1 MTYWRRRFL
10 ALAAGL
16 TVLAVV
22 AWAFSGVLGS
32 GRAGSAA
39 ADGAPA
45 AREAAAGTAGSG
57 SKTGPGEKP
66 GSGGQAGPGAAT
78 PRPAASARP
87 SASADA
93 PATSQSQ
100 SQATA
105 GLPASAVDLA
115 PGALRGL
122 RACPPGD
129 VVLSLFS
136 SQGRYG
142 EGQGPEFDVDVVST
156 SARSC
161 AFNIGPEYLTLVIR
175 AHGNQVWSSA
185 DCATGRR
192 SVTTELVR
200 GVPAILPVSWNLKKS
215 GPGCAK
221 TSRKK
226 LAGRFV
232 AAASDGS
239 IASNA
244 VRFTAG

>member
-1 MTYWRRRFL
+1 MICNL
-10 ALAAGL
+10 PKA
-16 TVLAVV
+16 
-22 AWAFSGVLGS
+22 SS
-32 GRAGSAA
+32 N
-39 ADGAPA
+39 
-45 AREAAAGTAGSG
+45 TAG
-57 SKTGPGEKP
+57 
-66 GSGGQAGPGAAT
+66 
-78 PRPAASARP
+78 ASA
-87 SASADA
+87 
-93 PATSQSQ
+93 
-100 SQATA
+100 
-105 GLPASAVDLA
+105 LPDSF
-115 PGALRGL
+115 
-122 RACPPGD
+122 C
-129 VVLSLFS
+129 
-136 SQGRYG
+136 
-142 EGQGPEFDVDVVST
+142 
-156 SARSC
+156 SC
-161 AFNIGPEYLTLVIR
+161 AFNIGPEYLTVVIR